1 MARHDGFPHVA
12 MRHAHLLLGFSS
24 GAESIYDASDSFR
37 QVLRQAHSEVCKT
50 PETPEQVDSTPQFS
64 PMRPRQL
71 CFGRTSKGI
80 VKRPKGIVRTR
91 RAASDVGRRV
101 RVKWIPHYVKARNP
115 PKSKMLWFPGTVI
128 EHSTTRKVRTH
139 KVRYDD
145 ESVAWH
151 DARGMQQDGLWEF
164 LPSSLSLRA

>member
-12 MRHAHLLLGFSS
+12 MSHAHLLLGFSS
-24 GAESIYDASDSFR
+24 GAESIYDASDCLR
-37 QVLRQAHSEVCKT
+37 QLLRQAHLEVCKT
-50 PETPEQVDSTPQFS
+50 PEQADNTPPFS

-71 CFGRTSKGI
+71 CFGRTSKSI
-80 VKRPKGIVRTR
+80 VKKPKGIVRAR
-91 RAASDVGRRV
+91 HAASDVGRRV

-151 DARGMQQDGLWEF
+151 DARGMQQDGLWEL
-164 LPSSLSLRA
+164 LPNSPSLRA